1 MRTRTKKEYSVKR
14 IAVLGLYNSG
24 STAIAGVLHR
34 LGVNMGPPFWRSS
47 DDNDPNNFYESVDL
61 SWHLRRWWNEPELI
75 EKTTAADRIRFLKL
89 WIELQ
94 ECAHP
99 GPSGAKH
106 PLLSL
111 CGDDL
116 IAAWGPETQFIWT
129 WRPREQSIAGLQRR
143 GWFPGAEESL
153 QQRLWTSLHDFESR
167 QANVFKLDWTQ
178 AQSDPEGVARQLA
191 TLLNL
196 DRSEEQ
202 LQTASRFIRAVA

>member
-1 MRTRTKKEYSVKR
+1 MKR

-47 DDNDPNNFYESVDL
+47 DDNDLHNFYEPVDL
-61 SWHLRRWWNEPELI
+61 SWHLRRWWNEPGII
-75 EKTTAADRIRFLKL
+75 EKTDAADRIRFLER

-94 ECAHP
+94 ECTHP

-116 IAAWGPETQFIWT
+116 ITAWGADIQFIWS
-129 WRPREQSIAGLQRR
+129 WRPLEQSIAGLQRR
-143 GWFPGAEESL
+143 GWFPGYEESL
-153 QQRLWTSLHDFESR
+153 QQQLWDALNDFDSR
-167 QANVFKLDWTQ
+167 HSNIVRLDWTQ
-178 AQSDPEGVARQLA
+178 VQSDPLEATRQLA
-191 TLLNL
+191 ALAGLE
-196 DRSEEQ
+196 RSDEQ
-202 LQTASRFIRAVA
+202 LLTAARFIRTSA

>member
-1 MRTRTKKEYSVKR
+1 MKR

-116 IAAWGPETQFIWT
+116 ITAWGRDTQFIWC
-129 WRPREQSIAGLQRR
+129 WRPLDQSIAGLQRR
-143 GWFPGAEESL
+143 GWFPGSEESL
-153 QQRLWTSLHDFESR
+153 QQRLWDALNDFDSR
-167 QANVFKLDWTQ
+167 HGGVARLDWAQ
-178 AQSDPEGVARQLA
+178 VQSDPVEATRQLA
-191 TLLNL
+191 RLAGLERSDDQLL
-196 DRSEEQ
+196 
-202 LQTASRFIRAVA
+202 TAARFIRTSA